1 MNKAIYNSPVVRRTA
16 LGVTAFTTATVAFV
30 MEQPVLRWLSDR
42 STVLSAVLFVLV
54 LAMFASLLRRFLVI
68 TLCFAVG
75 LFTIRGGLR
84 AATIALPELMRYTWG
99 HAVWEG
105 VLLLVGMMAI
115 FAGLTETVQPNSV
128 LARRVYFSAGG
139 LFFLW
144 QSFVL
149 LFGYGS
155 LRFVFYLVT
164 GVAAVFAAVIAHQF
178 EESNVGQPELPND
191 ASVQQQHDLAHK
203 ASLRAKEW
211 HDTLTKPSDDPPSG
225 SAEFRLSAR
234 H

>member
-1 MNKAIYNSPVVRRTA
+1 MNKAAFNNPVVRRTT
-16 LGVTAFTTATVAFV
+16 LGISAFTTAAATFV

-42 STVLSAVLFVLV
+42 STALSAVLFVLV

-68 TLCFAVG
+68 TLCFTVG

-99 HAVWEG
+99 HAVWQG
-105 VLLLVGMMAI
+105 VLLLVGAMAI

-144 QSFVL
+144 QAFVL
-149 LFGYGS
+149 LFGFGS
-155 LRFVFYLVT
+155 LRFIFYFVT

-178 EESNVGQPELPND
+178 EDGLAGEPELPND
-191 ASVQQQHDLAHK
+191 TSVQEQHDLAHK

-211 HDTLTKPSDDPPSG
+211 HDSLTKPTDDPPS